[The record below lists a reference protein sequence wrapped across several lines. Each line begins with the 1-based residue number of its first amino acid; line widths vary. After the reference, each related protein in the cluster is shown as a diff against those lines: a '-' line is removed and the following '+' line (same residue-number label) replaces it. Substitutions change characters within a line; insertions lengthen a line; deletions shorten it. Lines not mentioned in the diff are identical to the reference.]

1 MIIAEKGFFQGRG
14 DGFILFGS
22 CYYHS
27 CLHPPLDILVYEN
40 FGPWNSIKMED
51 DKSSVLFKKLYYC
64 TDVLT

>member
-40 FGPWNSIKMED
+40 FGPWNSIKINMLNL
-51 DKSSVLFKKLYYC
+51 LFCLKKLHYC
-64 TDVLT
+64 IDILT